1 MDWVETRAVYQEL
14 ESSYCK
20 YKLLYV
26 TPEKIA
32 RCEHSPVDSAQI
44 LICAA
49 VLPVVSKELF

>member
-1 MDWVETRAVYQEL
+1 MYSLQANVEAVCLSSRMDWVETRAVYQEL

-32 RCEHSPVDSAQI
+32 R
-44 LICAA
+44 
-49 VLPVVSKELF
+49 